1 MVDGVELDSYRGD
14 IINDSSNDPAKR
26 VPDPARM
33 VTAYDQ
39 CANTLN
45 LLRAFATGGYASL
58 RSVHGWNLDFI
69 NDSAEA
75 AK

>member
-33 VTAYDQ
+33 YFTNVFVSRVDWWSSAPVQQY
-39 CANTLN
+39 LN
-45 LLRAFATGGYASL
+45 DIDSSTGIYLRGVGC
-58 RSVHGWNLDFI
+58 
-69 NDSAEA
+69 
-75 AK
+75 